1 MPVRR
6 LLKHSVIDYVLL
18 YVAAFGLFFS
28 FLLVK
33 DQFSLSTFLYG
44 YICFLALG
52 LIPGLVSA
60 VLLPEIESLISN
72 KTLFR
77 CVVVFLFLIT
87 TIVPGLIVLVAAQNI
102 RDRLLMDKTGNIPLV
117 EHFAYRN
124 ACQMNTPAGE
134 VVVLKIKIFP
144 KEKNAFFQNPNYDI
158 IPVNQYL
165 KRLSGDTTFR
175 YPNYDIIPVNRYLK
189 QLSGDTTFRS
199 DEVFCFTN
207 QMNHDLPDNT
217 IRFKYKDVSLDLF
230 YPYTLE
236 KKISWLRVDQIK
248 HPEYFYY
255 WDQNGML
262 IYDPDKSIAYIMVL
276 IADSKDVFRSPFS
289 ESPVYQIEMEGVK

>member
-1 MPVRR
+1 MTLWRKKDLPVRR

-175 YPNYDIIPVNRYLK
+175 
-189 QLSGDTTFRS
+189 S

-289 ESPVYQIEMEGVK
+289 ESPIYQIEMGEIK

>member
-1 MPVRR
+1 
-6 LLKHSVIDYVLL
+6 
-18 YVAAFGLFFS
+18 VAAFGLFFS

-175 YPNYDIIPVNRYLK
+175 
-189 QLSGDTTFRS
+189 S

>member
-175 YPNYDIIPVNRYLK
+175 
-189 QLSGDTTFRS
+189 S
-199 DEVFCFTN
+199 DEVICFTN

>member
-175 YPNYDIIPVNRYLK
+175 
-189 QLSGDTTFRS
+189 S

>member
-1 MPVRR
+1 MTLWRKKDLPVRR

-175 YPNYDIIPVNRYLK
+175 
-189 QLSGDTTFRS
+189 S